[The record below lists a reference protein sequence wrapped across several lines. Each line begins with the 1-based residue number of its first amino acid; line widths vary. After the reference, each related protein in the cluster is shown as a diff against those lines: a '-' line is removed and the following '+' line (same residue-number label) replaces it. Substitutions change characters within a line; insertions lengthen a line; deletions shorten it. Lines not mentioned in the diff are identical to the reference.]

1 MSGLVKAKEYKIAD
15 SNLALFGTPLEKEVK
30 LAAAMSDPEW
40 NAMAKATPTPGLK
53 CWRIEKFTVKKWPD
67 KRIGE
72 FHTGDSYILLH
83 TYKVDQKFLYDVSDL
98 EVPCQN
104 F

>member
-1 MSGLVKAKEYKIAD
+1 
-15 SNLALFGTPLEKEVK
+15 
-30 LAAAMSDPEW
+30 
-40 NAMAKATPTPGLK
+40 
-53 CWRIEKFTVKKWPD
+53 VKKWPD